1 MAAARKNPFDPQL
14 LFGQRVSLRAAYF
27 TLSGQL
33 WKPATDI
40 VETADAFILRLEIAG
55 VPEEAVSITADNDRL
70 IVRGRRSEGGREAVV
85 RYHTLELQYGSFEK
99 VFRFPFSVGAKDVR
113 ATYRDGLLEIEVP
126 KKSAASEP
134 VLIEILDVP

>member
-1 MAAARKNPFDPQL
+1 MSAAPKNPFDPQL
-14 LFGQRVSLRAAYF
+14 LFGQRVSLRTAYF
-27 TLSGQL
+27 TLSGHL

-40 VETADAFILRLEIAG
+40 VETADAFIIRLEIAG

-70 IVRGRRSEGGREAVV
+70 IVRGRRQEGRREEVV

-99 VFRFPFSVGAKDVR
+99 IFRLPFPLGTKDVR

-126 KKSAASEP
+126 KKSAASDP
-134 VLIEILDVP
+134 VLIEILDLQ